1 MKRLTLIA
9 LVALIAGCAE
19 PDMHDLQAFVDEV
32 KARPAG
38 PIPPIPEVKQAETYL
53 YVPGDRRDPFMPEP
67 EGEAAPT
74 TADVNGPRPDPNR
87 RKEELESYS
96 LDNLRMVGTLEQ
108 KGDNWGLVQT
118 SDGTIHRVHTGNYMG
133 RNHGRIIR
141 IAEDKIELTELVPS
155 GTGGWIERQQ
165 AVALSGEK

>member
-1 MKRLTLIA
+1 MKRLAPIA
-9 LVALIAGCAE
+9 LLVLIAGCA
-19 PDMHDLQAFVDEV
+19 DSGMQDLQAYVDEV
-32 KARPAG
+32 KARRPG
-38 PIPPIPEVKQAETYL
+38 PIPPIPEVIQPESFE
-53 YVPGDRRDPFMPEP
+53 YVPGERRDPFVPES

-74 TADVNGPRPDPNR
+74 VADVNGPRPDENR
-87 RKEELESYS
+87 RKEELESFS

-108 KGDNWGLVQT
+108 EADNWGLVQT
-118 SDGTIHRVHTGNYMG
+118 SDGTIHRVRAGNYMG

-141 IAEDKIELTELVPS
+141 INEDKIELTELVPS